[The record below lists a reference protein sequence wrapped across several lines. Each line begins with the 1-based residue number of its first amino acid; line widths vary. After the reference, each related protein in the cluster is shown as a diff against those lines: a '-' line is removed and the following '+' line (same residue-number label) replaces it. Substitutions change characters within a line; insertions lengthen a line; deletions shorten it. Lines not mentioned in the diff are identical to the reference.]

1 MSMWQT
7 LDDAIYTQAV
17 TDMGSTAT
25 LPVKTFMVAEWWD
38 GKPVDENGNAIQLPL
53 MVIGS
58 HTTAESDVDEYGCT
72 IAPNLTVVYKYLLSV
87 SLSHADRR
95 QAKRDAQTMRARLI
109 GAVKALYPLTQ
120 YDTDDDAVLA
130 LTWHES
136 YIQMRGPQV
145 LTTSPEKV
153 WLATAYL
160 AFDFETTGG

>member
-17 TDMGSTAT
+17 TSMGSTST

-38 GKPVDENGNAIQLPL
+38 GKAVDENNNPIELPL

-58 HTTAESDVDEYGCT
+58 HSTGESAEVENGCY
-72 IAPNLTVVYKYLLSV
+72 APPILKVLYKYLLSV
-87 SLSHADRR
+87 SLAHTDRR
-95 QAKRDAQTMRARLI
+95 TAKRNAQTMRERLI
-109 GAVKALYPLTQ
+109 SVIKGLYPLTQ
-120 YDTDDDAVLA
+120 YDTNGEAVLI
-130 LTWHES
+130 LRWHES
-136 YIQMRGPQV
+136 FIEMRGPQV